1 MTVLDY
7 AAKVLN
13 FTSTVRAR
21 HVPGPAAECVDE
33 AVRWK
38 ASRLR
43 RSQIFAGLSERD
55 LRLLAQTLHE
65 RSVSQSTV
73 LFSPGD
79 VSDSIYFVK
88 RGFLRLHRLTTTGR
102 DVSLAIVGPG
112 DLLGSAAVIE
122 RNIVRT
128 TTASTITAV
137 NLWSA
142 SADRFSRLMRESPAI
157 ALCIM
162 RAEFRMR
169 EELETRLTIATST
182 CVRSRIEYV
191 LSHLAHAHGIR
202 LADGALQ
209 LPARLKHQEI
219 ASLAGTARETAS
231 FHLAQLRRD
240 GLLRAEADGTL
251 CILEPARMMSS
262 AMGRS

>member
-1 MTVLDY
+1 MAVLGY
-7 AAKVLN
+7 AAQVLN
-13 FTSTVRAR
+13 STSALRAR
-21 HVPGPAAECVDE
+21 HVPGTATDYVDE
-33 AVRWK
+33 AVRWR

-43 RSQIFAGLSERD
+43 RSQIFAGLNERD

-65 RSVSQSTV
+65 RSVSQNSV

-79 VSDSIYFVK
+79 VCDSISFVK

-102 DVSLAIVGPG
+102 EVSLSIVGPG

-122 RNIVRT
+122 RNILCT
-128 TTASTITAV
+128 TTAVTMTAV
-137 NLWSA
+137 SLWSA
-142 SADRFSRLMRESPAI
+142 SAERFSFLMRESPAI
-157 ALCIM
+157 ALSIM
-162 RAEFRMR
+162 RAELRMR

-191 LSHLAHAHGIR
+191 LSHLARAHGIR
-202 LADGALQ
+202 LADGTLQ

-251 CILEPARMMSS
+251 CILEPARMTSG
-262 AMGRS
+262 AIGRS